1 MATYLVGHIRIK
13 DAILWQQYVDG
24 VRESLQPFAAE
35 VVFRG
40 TKTAVLAGEHAYEQV
55 VLIRFADQST
65 LQHWFTSKQYQSLIP
80 LRDRGAEVVIASYEE
95 KNGPELPTCTESRL

>member
-13 DAILWQQYVDG
+13 DAALWQQYVDG

-40 TKTAVLAGEHAYEQV
+40 VKTADLAGEHPFDRV
-55 VLIRFADQST
+55 VLIRFADQAT
-65 LQHWFTSKQYQSLIP
+65 LQRWFASPAYQSLIP
-80 LRDRGAEVVIASYEE
+80 LRDRAAEVVIASYE
-95 KNGPELPTCTESRL
+95 GSSA

>member
-13 DAILWQQYVDG
+13 DAALWQQYVDG
-24 VRESLQPFAAE
+24 VRKSLHPFAAE

-40 TKTAVLAGEHAYEQV
+40 AKMAVLAGELPYEQM

-65 LQHWFTSKQYQSLIP
+65 LQRWFTSQEYQSLIS
-80 LRDRGAEVVIASYEE
+80 LRDHAAEVVIASYE
-95 KNGPELPTCTESRL
+95 G

>member
-24 VRESLQPFAAE
+24 VRESLRAFAAE

-40 TKTAVLAGEHAYEQV
+40 AKTAVLAGEHPYEQV
-55 VLIRFADQST
+55 VLIHFADQAM
-65 LQHWFTSKQYQSLIP
+65 LQQWFSSQEYQSLIP
-80 LRDRGAEVVIASYEE
+80 LRDRAAEVMIASYE
-95 KNGPELPTCTESRL
+95 G